1 MGVRSIGTKT
11 IVLIDRIVVL
21 KKVLAQVWCTLR
33 RVSVIKIE
41 CPILLHCRRCQ
52 TRRPGCFFDGEAA
65 EKPQLDDATLLRIE
79 FRQLV
84 KGVVQS
90 EIEVGDG
97 GERVIH

>member
-1 MGVRSIGTKT
+1 
-11 IVLIDRIVVL
+11 
-21 KKVLAQVWCTLR
+21 
-33 RVSVIKIE
+33 
-41 CPILLHCRRCQ
+41 
-52 TRRPGCFFDGEAA
+52 
-65 EKPQLDDATLLRIE
+65 LRIE